1 MQRPQLSEKNIK
13 KLINIEL
20 EYEKEVLFL
29 NQTLWETIIKTG
41 KKMFLSLI
49 CI

>member
-1 MQRPQLSEKNIK
+1 MSEKNIK

-20 EYEKEVLFL
+20 EYEKEVLFKS
-29 NQTLWETIIKTG
+29 NTLGNYNKNREKNI
-41 KKMFLSLI
+41 FVLI